1 MSPPQGRPSPLSD
14 YFFLPALG
22 RCMTE
27 FSNYTNGM
35 ATTYWTS
42 TPCQNYG
49 SPYNQAWYLLFSESG
64 VVSSHRDLTNGF
76 VVWPASEFK

>member
-22 RCMTE
+22 ACWTE
-27 FSNYTNGM
+27 FSFYRNGM
-35 ATTYWTS
+35 ETAYWTS
-42 TPCQNYG
+42 TPCDNMG
-49 SPYNQAWYLLFSESG
+49 SPYSQAWYLSFSKSG
-64 VVSSHRDLTNGF
+64 VVSSWRSLTNGF